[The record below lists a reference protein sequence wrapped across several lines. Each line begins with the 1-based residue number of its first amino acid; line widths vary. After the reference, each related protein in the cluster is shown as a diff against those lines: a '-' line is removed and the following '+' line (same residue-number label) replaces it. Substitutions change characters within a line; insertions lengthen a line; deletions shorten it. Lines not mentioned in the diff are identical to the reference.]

1 MTGSGLIDFVITLI
15 VICGVGALFFI
26 TIDWMKVDPTMK
38 KVAKIAIGVVLAVVI
53 LLAIKAVLFGS
64 GGAALTAGGIIG
76 FAVGIIVL
84 LVVLYII
91 DILLGWLA
99 TNMGMAAPILDI
111 VRYLVFAI
119 ALIALLVLADRSFFG
134 GHYIGNS
141 LGIETPS
148 IMKPERR

>member
-1 MTGSGLIDFVITLI
+1 
-15 VICGVGALFFI
+15 
-26 TIDWMKVDPTMK
+26 
-38 KVAKIAIGVVLAVVI
+38 VLAVVI